1 MFSRWIFLLG
11 ITLLP
16 FQVVAEESY
25 LSTLLDIEK
34 GMLNGNDAVKE
45 KLASIEGEYEK
56 FTQEEKELYGLL
68 KARNQY
74 LYSELKASEETLKK
88 LLESPVTP
96 DTRAQANIILA
107 GIEHLRG
114 NSIEGFM
121 AIDRAINM
129 LGKVKNKNYRLS
141 ILNTAIGIYKE
152 SELLEYALEH
162 ARRLKVEVG
171 ESNDNMSLCVANY
184 ELGTIEVMVN
194 SDKMAWQRLLLTK
207 NYCKK
212 ANNKLMTIA
221 TDYYLA
227 KVESGRGEFKKSID
241 RLLPSLEQ
249 ANDIGWKLLIAS
261 INADLAGNYLE
272 LGENKA
278 AKQRALLS
286 YQLAKEAKD
295 KRRLQKAASLLGQI
309 YSNEGKRD
317 EALKYYNEFRELST
331 ENKVK
336 IRQRKLA
343 FDIARRGRI

>member
-1 MFSRWIFLLG
+1 
-11 ITLLP
+11 
-16 FQVVAEESY
+16 
-25 LSTLLDIEK
+25 
-34 GMLNGNDAVKE
+34 
-45 KLASIEGEYEK
+45 
-56 FTQEEKELYGLL
+56 
-68 KARNQY
+68 
-74 LYSELKASEETLKK
+74 
-88 LLESPVTP
+88 
-96 DTRAQANIILA
+96 
-107 GIEHLRG
+107 
-114 NSIEGFM
+114 
-121 AIDRAINM
+121 
-129 LGKVKNKNYRLS
+129 
-141 ILNTAIGIYKE
+141 
-152 SELLEYALEH
+152 
-162 ARRLKVEVG
+162 
-171 ESNDNMSLCVANY
+171 
-184 ELGTIEVMVN
+184 
-194 SDKMAWQRLLLTK
+194 
-207 NYCKK
+207 
-212 ANNKLMTIA
+212 MTIA